1 MAAAGQYRTPGVY
14 MKELSAFPPS
24 VVGTETAVPAFIGY
38 TRKADINNLKGVL
51 NEPVKITSLAEFEE
65 VFGDGCTVTFKL
77 DPAPAGEPGDILIGN
92 TELIVTPGATR
103 FYLHGSMRL
112 FYANGGRNCYVVSV
126 GNYDKP
132 PTDGAA
138 LLAGLE
144 AIWNQVGPTMLVIPD
159 ATLLPQTEFNKV
171 IQEMLT
177 QCADLRDRVAILD
190 IWGGNVALPEGSAA
204 MNAKI
209 AELLDGFRSAVS
221 KKDQLS
227 YGMAYYPWL
236 VTSVVSASD
245 VTYGNLTRPAGLKDA
260 LIQEATANYP
270 DPAKVREKINKLDDD
285 PKKYDR
291 ELDQDLT
298 AALPVLKKLYGV
310 MADKL
315 NLLPPSGAMA
325 GVYTDIDNT
334 RGVWNAPANTVL
346 SAVVGPSVK
355 ISSDMQEDLNVPIEG
370 NAINAI
376 RDFVGRGTVVWGART
391 LDGNSSD
398 YRYIQVRRT
407 LVYVEQSIKMAL
419 NQFVLAAN
427 DGQTWV
433 TVTAMISN
441 FLQGLWTQGGLMGAK
456 ASEAFSVQCGLG
468 STMTGQDMLNGYM
481 RVQVTLQMIRPAE
494 FIELTFTQKMQGV
507 G

>member
-1 MAAAGQYRTPGVY
+1 MAAAGQYKTPGVY
-14 MKELSAFPPS
+14 VRELSAFPPS

-38 TRKADINNLKGVL
+38 TEKADINNLKGVL
-51 NEPVKITSLAEFEE
+51 NEPAKISSLAEFEE
-65 VFGDGCTVTFKL
+65 VFGLGFKVTFDL
-77 DPAPAGEPGDILIGN
+77 AVGEPGDILIGQSPFA
-92 TELIVTPGATR
+92 VKPGATR
-103 FYLHGSMRL
+103 FYLHESMRL
-112 FYANGGRNCYVVSV
+112 FYANGGGNCYVVSV
-126 GNYDKP
+126 GNYADGITDSKP
-132 PTDGAA
+132 FI
-138 LLAGLE
+138 AGLE
-144 AIWNQVGPTMLVIPD
+144 AIRNQVGPTMLLIPD
-159 ATLLPQTEFNKV
+159 ATLLAQTEFNTV
-171 IQEMLT
+171 IQAMLQ
-177 QCADLRDRVAILD
+177 QCAELRDRVAIFD
-190 IWGGNVALPEGSAA
+190 IWGGNVPLPKGSAA
-204 MNAKI
+204 MKAKI
-209 AELLDGFRSAVS
+209 AELVDGFRSAVTL
-221 KKDQLS
+221 KDQFS

-245 VTYGNLTRPAGLKDA
+245 ITYGNLTKPTTLNAA

-270 DPAKVREKINKLDDD
+270 DPAKITEKINKLDDD
-285 PKKYDR
+285 PKKYDK

-325 GVYTDIDNT
+325 GVYTYIDNT
-334 RGVWNAPANTVL
+334 RGVWNAPANTGL
-346 SAVVGPSVK
+346 SAVVGPAVK
-355 ISSDMQEDLNVPIEG
+355 INNDMQEDLNVPIEG
-370 NAINAI
+370 KAINAI
-376 RDFVGRGTVVWGART
+376 RDFVGRGTLVWGART
-391 LDGNSSD
+391 LDGNSND

-407 LVYVEQSIKMAL
+407 LVYIEQSIKMAL
-419 NQFVLAAN
+419 NQFVFAAN

-456 ASEAFSVQCGLG
+456 ASEAFTVQCGLG
-468 STMTGQDMLNGYM
+468 STMTGQDILNGYM